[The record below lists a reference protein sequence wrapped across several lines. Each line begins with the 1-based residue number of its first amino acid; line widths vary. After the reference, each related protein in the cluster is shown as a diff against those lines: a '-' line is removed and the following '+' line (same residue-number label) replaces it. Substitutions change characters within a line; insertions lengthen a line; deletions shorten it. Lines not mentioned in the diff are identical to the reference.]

1 MKDNKTYLLNEKN
14 DTIYY
19 ITSLSLQADNAAAR
33 GDAIEATVQ
42 LRLAK
47 TFVTVSIPVG
57 TFLFVLIFLIWYIFK
72 SP

>member
-47 TFVTVSIPVG
+47 TFVTVSIAVG
-57 TFLFVLIFLIWYIFK
+57 TFLFVLIFLIWYIF
-72 SP
+72 